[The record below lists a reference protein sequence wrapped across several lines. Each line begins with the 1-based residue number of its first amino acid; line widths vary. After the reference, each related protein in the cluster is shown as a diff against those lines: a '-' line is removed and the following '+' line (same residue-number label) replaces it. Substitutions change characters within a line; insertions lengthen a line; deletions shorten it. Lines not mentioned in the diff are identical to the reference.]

1 MRRITSLCLL
11 AAAFCLLAASCQD
24 DESPAGVQ
32 PVVEVSLEAGED
44 IRSVSDAVVALNC
57 RTENGTVRVLAD
69 KTADGC
75 YEAALPTRCFP
86 ADDFIEVSLDGA
98 TYGYTPSETCL
109 EGGRAYRYSLVL
121 TADGLQEAGVDGST
135 ISDWAEGGHDDVVAY

>member
-11 AAAFCLLAASCQD
+11 AAAFCLLTASCQN

-44 IRSVSDAVVALNC
+44 IRSVSNAVVTLNC
-57 RTENGTVRVLAD
+57 RTENGAVHIFAD

-109 EGGRAYRYSLVL
+109 ESGRAYRYSLVL
-121 TADGLQEAGVDGST
+121 TADGLQEAGNVTT
-135 ISDWAEGGHDDVVAY
+135 IIGEWADGGHYEGVAY

>member
-1 MRRITSLCLL
+1 MCLF

-24 DESPAGVQ
+24 DESQAEVQ

-44 IRSVSDAVVALNC
+44 IRSVSDAVVTLNC

-86 ADDFIEVSLDGA
+86 ADGFIEVSLDGA

-135 ISDWAEGGHDDVVAY
+135 ISDWVDGGHDDVVAY

>member
-11 AAAFCLLAASCQD
+11 AAAFCLLTASCQD
-24 DESPAGVQ
+24 DESPVEVQ
-32 PVVEVSLEAGED
+32 PMVEVSLEAGED
-44 IRSVSDAVVALNC
+44 IRSVSDAVVTLNC
-57 RTENGTVRVLAD
+57 RTENDTVHIFAD

-75 YEAALPTRCFP
+75 YEAALPTRCIP

-121 TADGLQEAGVDGST
+121 TADGLQEAGNVTT
-135 ISDWAEGGHDDVVAY
+135 IIGDWADGGHDDVAAY

>member
-11 AAAFCLLAASCQD
+11 AAAFCLLTASCQD
-24 DESPAGVQ
+24 DESPTEVQ
-32 PVVEVSLEAGED
+32 PMVEVSLEAGED
-44 IRSVSDAVVALNC
+44 IRSVSDAVVTLNC
-57 RTENGTVRVLAD
+57 RTENGTVHIFAD

-109 EGGRAYRYSLVL
+109 EGGLAYRYSLVL

-135 ISDWAEGGHDDVVAY
+135 ISDWADGGHDDVVAY

>member
-24 DESPAGVQ
+24 DGSPAEVQ

-86 ADDFIEVSLDGA
+86 ADYFIEVGLDGA

-121 TADGLQEAGVDGST
+121 TADGLQEAGNVTT
-135 ISDWAEGGHDDVVAY
+135 IIGEWADGGHYEGVAN

>member
-1 MRRITSLCLL
+1 M
-11 AAAFCLLAASCQD
+11 
-24 DESPAGVQ
+24 
-32 PVVEVSLEAGED
+32 VEVSLEAGED
-44 IRSVSDAVVALNC
+44 ICSVSDAVVTLNC
-57 RTENGTVRVLAD
+57 RTENGTVRVYAD

-121 TADGLQEAGVDGST
+121 TADGLLEAGNVT
-135 ISDWAEGGHDDVVAY
+135 IIISDWADGGHYEGVAL

>member
-24 DESPAGVQ
+24 DGSPAEVQ

-121 TADGLQEAGVDGST
+121 TADGLQEAGNVTT
-135 ISDWAEGGHDDVVAY
+135 IIGEWADGGHYEGVAN

>member
-11 AAAFCLLAASCQD
+11 AAAFCLLTASCQD
-24 DESPAGVQ
+24 DESPAEVQ

-44 IRSVSDAVVALNC
+44 IRSVSDAVVTLNC
-57 RTENGTVRVLAD
+57 RTENGAVHIFAD

-75 YEAALPTRCFP
+75 YEAALPTRCIP
-86 ADDFIEVSLDGA
+86 ADDFIEVSLGGA

-121 TADGLQEAGVDGST
+121 TADGLQEAGNVTT
-135 ISDWAEGGHDDVVAY
+135 IIGEWADGGHYEGVAN